1 MVSNKKNKL
10 MKQDRKSNNKSNRKS
25 NRKSNNKSN
34 RKSNSK
40 SNRKLNKQLK
50 NFNNI
55 QKLSVPKYFFNKND
69 LEQIGKGFLT
79 SSKEKKLINNFKK
92 ILKNLETGKSIHT
105 NRIIQDGKLAYLTGS
120 KMFEK
125 FYNEN
130 KKNKDKVI
138 NFDFYPYLIETN
150 KDLFKDSYIEFQRYS
165 YPKNLVDDYGEI
177 VKLENDGY
185 DLYTQKFNND
195 AKKSMFYIITSNILI
210 KKLHQYI
217 PIMANESNKYLEII
231 TDTHNAE
238 FSKLGNKPS
247 LKDLNP
253 MPLSSQLPQTYD
265 SVMSSSSMPPPSMPP
280 PSYNSSMPPPSY
292 NSTSKNSFNSIINK
306 LGKNEL
312 QEPNK
317 QNGLFTNTF
326 GGNNEKDKDIAR
338 KMVNRLKKKVS
349 EPLSIKKNESYTNF
363 VQKTGPIKKKYI
375 PTTYEDFGFDYLKH
389 NEPEYDS
396 SYVEELINKIY
407 HSLREAR
414 KFLNMHLI
422 EKSFNNIYLSNKL
435 NTNDENSIISN
446 IHPEQLMEDTKDIL
460 KKIKD
465 MIKKHY
471 ISDNIDKK
479 IAFTESPYQFIDQ
492 SRLSNLGNIYN
503 NPSNFSSSS
512 LQSVF

>member
-10 MKQDRKSNNKSNRKS
+10 MKQDRKSN
-25 NRKSNNKSN
+25 RKSNNKSN
-34 RKSNSK
+34 RKSNKKSNSKSNRK

-79 SSKEKKLINNFKK
+79 GSKEKKLINNFKK

-130 KKNKDKVI
+130 KKNNDKVI

-185 DLYTQKFNND
+185 NLYMQKFNND

-238 FSKLGNKPS
+238 FSKLGNKSLIDLKPMPS
-247 LKDLNP
+247 SSMLP
-253 MPLSSQLPQTYD
+253 SSIPPSSMPLSS
-265 SVMSSSSMPPPSMPP
+265 MPHQ
-280 PSYNSSMPPPSY
+280 SYNSSMPPPSY
-292 NSTSKNSFNSIINK
+292 NSTSKVPDPFNNIINK
-306 LGKNEL
+306 LGNNEL
-312 QEPNK
+312 SKPNK
-317 QNGLFTNTF
+317 QNGLFPNTF

-503 NPSNFSSSS
+503 NPSNFPSSS